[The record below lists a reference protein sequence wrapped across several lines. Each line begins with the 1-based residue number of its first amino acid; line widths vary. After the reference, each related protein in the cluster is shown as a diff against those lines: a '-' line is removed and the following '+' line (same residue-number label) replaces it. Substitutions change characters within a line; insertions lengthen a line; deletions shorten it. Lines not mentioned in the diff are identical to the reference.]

1 MVPPEG
7 PRDSRIMLV
16 GQNPGAEE
24 AKQKRPFVGR
34 SGRYLDDMLERN
46 GIERKGLYITS
57 VVKETTPGNR
67 PPTRREVARWMPH
80 LVEEIR
86 SVKPETIV
94 LMGKIAHRTPRLES
108 IHYVEACHPAAAM
121 RFPKQKRQF
130 EEAFQKLTAG

>member
-7 PRDSRIMLV
+7 PWDARIMLI

-34 SGRYLDDMLERN
+34 SGRCLDDVLKQN
-46 GIERKGLYITS
+46 GIDRKSLYITS

-67 PPTRREVARWMPH
+67 PPTREEIARWMPR
-80 LVEEIR
+80 LVQEIR
-86 SVKPETIV
+86 SVKPDTVV
-94 LMGKIAHRTPRLES
+94 LMGKIAHRTPRLDD
-108 IHYVEACHPAAAM
+108 IRYVETCHPAAAM

-130 EEAFQKLTAG
+130 EEAFRKLTAG